1 MAFLLEEDGLKS
13 TKAEKAEMFQFLF
26 LFHFFFFPFEEN
38 SL

>member
-1 MAFLLEEDGLKS
+1 MAFLLGEDGLKL

-26 LFHFFFFPFEEN
+26 LFHFFFPFEEN